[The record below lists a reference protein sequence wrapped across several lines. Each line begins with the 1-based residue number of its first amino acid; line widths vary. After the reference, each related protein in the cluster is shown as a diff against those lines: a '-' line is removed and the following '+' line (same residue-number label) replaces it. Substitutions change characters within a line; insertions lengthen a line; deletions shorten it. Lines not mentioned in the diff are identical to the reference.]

1 MENMDPVNKLP
12 KYAMPQL
19 NLKDIQ
25 CITKIN
31 ILQLYWS
38 CIGNDILPHSM
49 KTYVLYLCNWRLI
62 PGVSLTREKNLPR
75 MYVKSAVSRK
85 EMNRWQLVND
95 SLFSMSSHQVS
106 KSSCVDFSRA
116 TC

>member
-1 MENMDPVNKLP
+1 MENMGPMNKPP
-12 KYAMPQL
+12 KYAIPQL

-31 ILQLYWS
+31 ILQLYYS
-38 CIGNDILPHSM
+38 CIGNDILPHSI
-49 KTYVLYLCNWRLI
+49 KTYVLYLCNWKLI
-62 PGVSLTREKNLPR
+62 PGVPLTQKKSLPQ
-75 MYVKSAVSRK
+75 MYVKSAISRE
-85 EMNRWQLVND
+85 EMNRGQLVND

-106 KSSCVDFSRA
+106 KSSCVGVSRA